1 MQLAHEIVGDGPVAV
16 IVHGI
21 TESRETWRP
30 LIGRLTQHYR
40 VIAVDLRGHGLSAP
54 GDVYDPITMASDVR
68 ETVLAAGGDGVDEAL
83 LVGHSLG
90 GIVVSAYSAMFPT
103 RAVVNVDQPL
113 RLSAFK
119 AGLSQLE
126 PLLKGDAESFAMA
139 IGLVFGSMA
148 GALPAAEVARI
159 EALRRADQS
168 VVLGIWG
175 TVFDSTPDELDAQ
188 VDALTGG
195 ITVPYLALHGMDPGE
210 GYATWLTSAVPSAT
224 YELWPDVG
232 HYPHLVHPERFLDR
246 LAAFDPAR

>member
-1 MQLAHEIVGDGPVAV
+1 MQLAHEIVGDGPVAI

-30 LIGRLTQHYR
+30 LINPLSRHYT
-40 VIAVDLRGHGLSAP
+40 VIAVDLRGHGHSAP

-68 ETVLAAGGDGVDEAL
+68 ETVLAAGVAGVDEAL
-83 LVGHSLG
+83 VVGHSLG
-90 GIVVSAYSAMFPT
+90 GIVVSAYGAMYPT
-103 RAVVNVDQPL
+103 RGIVNVDQPL

-119 AGLSQLE
+119 EGLTQLE

-148 GALPAAEVARI
+148 GTLPAAEAARV
-159 EALRRADQS
+159 EALRFADQS

-188 VDALTGG
+188 VDALAGG
-195 ITVPYLALHGMDPGE
+195 ITAPYLALHGMDPGE
-210 GYATWLTSAVPSAT
+210 GYAAWLTGAVPSAA

-232 HYPHLVHPERFLDR
+232 HYPHLVHPDRFLDR
-246 LAAFDPAR
+246 LAAFDSAR